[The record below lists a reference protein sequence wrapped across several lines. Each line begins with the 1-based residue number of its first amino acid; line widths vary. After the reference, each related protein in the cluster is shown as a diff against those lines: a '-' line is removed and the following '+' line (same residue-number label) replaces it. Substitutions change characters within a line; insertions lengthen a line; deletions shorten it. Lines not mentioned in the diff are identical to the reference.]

1 MSNSLLD
8 NYQKTVFAFVVVAVV
23 VVAVV
28 VEETR
33 GLYIPLISQVEVRM
47 ERFGPSFFPSIYAS
61 STKIA
66 GHENQERRKK
76 RGSILCRTDLANE
89 ANKMFIIW
97 LCGLP

>member
-47 ERFGPSFFPSIYAS
+47 ERFGPNFFLPFMPQA
-61 STKIA
+61 
-66 GHENQERRKK
+66 RRSRAMKTRK
-76 RGSILCRTDLANE
+76 EEKNEDPYLAVR
-89 ANKMFIIW
+89 I
-97 LCGLP
+97 